1 MSENT
6 HTPEVGQVWAIQD
19 GGFVN
24 YYKITKLTRA
34 MVWYHQINSYGE
46 PTLRSETRRIWTKNI
61 AVMLGEPLFAYQA
74 RKKAE
79 RDAEVKKA
87 MQDSHN
93 KYENVYKALS

>member
-6 HTPEVGQVWAIQD
+6 HTPEVGQVWAIKD

-34 MVWYHQINSYGE
+34 MVWYHEINNWGE

-61 AVMLGEPLFAYQA
+61 ATMLGEPLEIYEA
-74 RKKAE
+74 RKEAE
-79 RDAEVKKA
+79 RE
-87 MQDSHN
+87 Q
-93 KYENVYKALS
+93 KALS